1 MMADLDPLIR
11 YRKHGVDEKRRVL
24 SGLYAQ
30 AEELAKKKE
39 AMEAEIEAETIAAEQ
54 ALSAESAAY
63 LGRYLEGARKK
74 IRVIELSVRKLETKI
89 MIAQEDM
96 RNAFAEMKKIE
107 MTQENRE
114 AQKKSEENRK
124 EVQELDE
131 IALDGYRRRL
141 EEDK

>member
-1 MMADLDPLIR
+1 
-11 YRKHGVDEKRRVL
+11 
-24 SGLYAQ
+24 
-30 AEELAKKKE
+30 
-39 AMEAEIEAETIAAEQ
+39 
-54 ALSAESAAY
+54 
-63 LGRYLEGARKK
+63 
-74 IRVIELSVRKLETKI
+74 